1 MNERVRKAKR
11 LLQIKPSSI
20 RRMFSLTQQD
30 PKVINLGIG
39 EPDFPSPPHVN
50 EAVSRAMREG
60 KTHYP
65 PTNGIPELREALAKK
80 AKKDYGLIYDPESE
94 ILVTVGAT
102 EAIFLALMAT
112 INPEE
117 EVLIPDPGFL
127 CYEPAVRLCG
137 GIPIHVSLQENKSF
151 TLNFSSVI
159 SQITDKTKVIIVNSP
174 HNPTGSVFSY
184 EDLARLAKL
193 AVEYDLI
200 VISDEVYEKITYD
213 NVKHHCM
220 ATFPGMRDRAIIVN
234 SFSKTYAMTGFRLGF
249 VYGPAELVSSMLL
262 VHQYLLACVDGP
274 AQYGGL
280 AALEGSQDC
289 VEEMVHEF
297 NRRRLLIHSRL
308 NKMEGV
314 RCSLPK
320 GAFYVFP
327 NVKSFGVS
335 SESLAEHLLKEAKV
349 ITVPGSGFGAKGEG
363 YLRLS
368 YATSYEQIEEALDR
382 IEVALKKLARTL

>member
-1 MNERVRKAKR
+1 
-11 LLQIKPSSI
+11 
-20 RRMFSLTQQD
+20 MFTLTQADQQ
-30 PKVINLGIG
+30 IISLGIG

-50 EAVSRAMREG
+50 EAVARAMREG

-80 AKKDYGLIYDPESE
+80 AKKDYGLIYDPNSE

-112 INPEE
+112 INPGE

-127 CYEPAVRLCG
+127 CYEPAVRLCD
-137 GIPIHVSLQENKSF
+137 GIPIHVSLREDK
-151 TLNFSSVI
+151 NFALDFNSVT
-159 SQITDKTKVIIVNSP
+159 SQITDKTKAIVINTP
-174 HNPTGSVFSY
+174 HNPTGSVLSY
-184 EDLARLAKL
+184 EDLAKLAKL

-213 NVKHHCM
+213 NVKHYCM
-220 ATFPGMRDRAIIVN
+220 ATFPGMRERAIIVN

-249 VYGPAELVSSMLL
+249 VYGPADLISSMLL

-280 AALEGSQDC
+280 AALEGAQDC
-289 VEEMVHEF
+289 VDEMVQEF

-314 RCSLPK
+314 HCLLPK

-327 NVKSFGVS
+327 NVKSFGMS
-335 SESLAEHLLKEAKV
+335 SEFLAEYLVKEAKV
-349 ITVPGSGFGAKGEG
+349 VTVPGSGFGVNGEG

-368 YATSYEQIEEALDR
+368 YAASYEQIEEALDR
-382 IEVALKKLARTL
+382 IEDALKKLARTS